1 MRFVPEK
8 EGDRAGLTVLQND
21 DYWFFLGLKRV
32 GGRDVI
38 TVDQREGP
46 DGPKLGKTLF
56 TVAAPAGQLRLRI
69 AVQGRSYAFS
79 YAAPGAKPV
88 WKQLGTVE
96 TDSLTTKVAGGFVG
110 SVFGVFAGR
119 GE

>member
-1 MRFVPEK
+1 
-8 EGDRAGLTVLQND
+8 
-21 DYWFFLGLKRV
+21 
-32 GGRDVI
+32 DVV

-46 DGPKLGKTLF
+46 ASPKLGRTLF
-56 TVAAPAGQLRLRI
+56 TAPAPAGALRLRI

-79 YAAPGAKPV
+79 YAAPGGKPA
-88 WKQLGTVE
+88 WQRLGTVE

-110 SVFGVFAGR
+110 SVFGLFAGA